1 MLFIFDV
8 LFVRAIGIDT
18 YSSYTFI
25 SLLPS
30 IPVYYYFITYLFISC
45 LQTFRLFT
53 VFVII
58 NTQVGT
64 SLVVQWLRLL
74 TPSAGGPGLI
84 PDQGIPNED
93 RGSGLP
99 QLRPCSQIH
108 TKNKQVHEET
118 RPSVSTLLL
127 RNLPHDSIIFQLK
140 LFYNFLIHTS
150 RDFFLS
156 LDKLYQIGTGQA
168 MAVTQ

>member
-1 MLFIFDV
+1 MLFIFSV
-8 LFVRAIGIDT
+8 LFVRVIGIDT

-53 VFVII
+53 VFVIV

-74 TPSAGGPGLI
+74 TPSAGSLGLI
-84 PDQGIPNED
+84 RMREFPMKTED
-93 RGSGLP
+93 LACHNWDRAAKYILKISRCTRRHDPLFP
-99 QLRPCSQIH
+99 HYCY
-108 TKNKQVHEET
+108 ET
-118 RPSVSTLLL
+118 YHMILLFS
-127 RNLPHDSIIFQLK
+127 N
-140 LFYNFLIHTS
+140 
-150 RDFFLS
+150 
-156 LDKLYQIGTGQA
+156 
-168 MAVTQ
+168 